1 MIRPVVRSENRREQ
15 VVMWWAESDPLVWV
29 GLTDQAKSGGA
40 GARPPWPPRI
50 RHHHFM
56 MGSQTARWTLLLRSS
71 TSFGLIFSWSLQC
84 MYYVV
89 MLHILAIDASDA
101 TVFLHLVQCTEL
113 VHWLLMQANG
123 GARILFD
130 PDFRVFSLMV
140 VWQQPGGVVSLNIDE
155 QEMAQ
160 TLRRSCSLNR
170 WK

>member
-1 MIRPVVRSENRREQ
+1 
-15 VVMWWAESDPLVWV
+15 
-29 GLTDQAKSGGA
+29 
-40 GARPPWPPRI
+40 
-50 RHHHFM
+50 M

-113 VHWLLMQANG
+113 VHWLLLQANG

-130 PDFRVFSLMV
+130 PDFRVFCLMV
-140 VWQQPGGVVSLNIDE
+140 HGSSLEEWYKLNIDE
-155 QEMAQ
+155 ARDGSNTQ
-160 TLRRSCSLNR
+160 TNGSNLICLLIFNYIIVWYSWLLCLNMIS
-170 WK
+170 KTFENALTNYSTKFFGQD